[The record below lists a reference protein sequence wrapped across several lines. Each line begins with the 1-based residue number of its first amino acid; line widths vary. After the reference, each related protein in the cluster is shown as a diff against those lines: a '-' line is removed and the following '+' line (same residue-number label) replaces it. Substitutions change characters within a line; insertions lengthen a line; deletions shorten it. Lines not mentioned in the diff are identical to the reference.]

1 MNVRLVA
8 AVAAAAAALASAASN
23 PVPAPL
29 PTACALSWQEA
40 AGFVTNP
47 GPGVLVVSGPVRFTF
62 EASGTM
68 TRPEITQQAQ
78 ALVQPGETARVAT
91 ARLEHRPVDAELC
104 RFDVSQALGRSV
116 P

>member
-1 MNVRLVA
+1 MKLLTAVLAGATAAA
-8 AVAAAAAALASAASN
+8 AVAATT

-47 GPGVLVVSGPVRFTF
+47 GPGILVVSGPVRFVF

-68 TRPEITQQAQ
+68 TRPAITQQAQ
-78 ALVQPGETARVAT
+78 ALVQPGETARIAT
-91 ARLEHRPVDAELC
+91 ARLEQRPVDAESC
-104 RFDVSQALGRSV
+104 RFDVSEALSPGR